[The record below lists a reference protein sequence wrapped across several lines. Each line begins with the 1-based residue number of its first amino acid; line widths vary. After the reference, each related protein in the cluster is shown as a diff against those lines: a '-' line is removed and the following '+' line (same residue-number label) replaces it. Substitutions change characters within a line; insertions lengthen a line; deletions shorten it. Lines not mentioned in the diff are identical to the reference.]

1 MNKTNGQAKVLFIAP
16 DGNVYPDY
24 LVCSGK
30 LLLDMG
36 GEPCPFSKDGHS
48 PEPQP
53 LDVSLPTYSQDKG
66 KHGDMCPP
74 CVKQQLGNLGHWE
87 GHRGQS
93 FPEELK
99 PLRLF
104 KCNKWLWLV
113 VLGLNHEAPAQISN
127 DAIIE
132 KPIQIQLFTDAK

>member
-1 MNKTNGQAKVLFIAP
+1 MNKTNGQAKALFIAP

-36 GEPCPFSKDGHS
+36 GEACPFSKDGHL

-53 LDVSLPTYSQDKG
+53 LDQNFQTYSQDMG

-87 GHRGQS
+87 GHRGQK
-93 FPEELK
+93 FPDDLK

-104 KCNKWLWLV
+104 KCKKWLWLV
-113 VLGLNHEAPAQISN
+113 VLGLKHETPTQITNEN
-127 DAIIE
+127 DE
-132 KPIQIQLFTDAK
+132 QVLENK